1 MMPQKNGAE
10 QPDTSGSMPKSQR
23 TKITKSSDD
32 NEKKSLAK
40 KLKDS
45 EICIPIVYGNIA
57 FWLGKKASEYQSH
70 KWTVYVRGATN
81 EDLGVVIKRAVFQ
94 LHSSFNNPT
103 RIVDS
108 PPFELSECGWGEF
121 EIAITLHFHND
132 VGDKPLHL
140 YHHLK
145 LYPEDESGPLS
156 TKKPVVVESYD
167 EVVIAEPSEALF
179 ARVQNHPAVIVP
191 RLPAGITLPPV
202 PMEDLDNRN
211 KGDTK
216 DHPLNQ
222 WFTNFSEAD
231 ELLKLAAARQQVQ
244 AHIARLRRQLTL
256 IDGQHQQ
263 LKAAAPDIYDTLG
276 LDKHKS
282 GRGIIDS
289 PVIFSRILFFQ
300 LYLSSV
306 AYSQLTRFL

>member
-1 MMPQKNGAE
+1 MPPKNGAE
-10 QPDTSGSMPKSQR
+10 QADASGSVSKSQR
-23 TKITKSSDD
+23 PKIIKPSDE
-32 NEKKSLAK
+32 NEKKSSAK

-45 EICIPIVYGNIA
+45 EICIPVVYGNIA

-81 EDLGVVIKRAVFQ
+81 EDLGVAVKRAVFQ

-103 RIVDS
+103 RVIDN
-108 PPFELSECGWGEF
+108 PPFEVSESGWGEF
-121 EIAITLHFHND
+121 EIAITLHFHSD
-132 VGDKPLHL
+132 ITDKPLHL

-145 LYPEDESGPLS
+145 LYPEEESGPLS
-156 TKKPVVVESYD
+156 IKKPVVVESYD
-167 EVVIAEPSEALF
+167 EIVLSDPSEAFF

-191 RLPAGITLPPV
+191 RLPVGFTLPPA
-202 PMEDLDNRN
+202 EDTENKN

-244 AHIARLRRQLTL
+244 AHIARLRRQLSL
-256 IDGQHQQ
+256 IDGQNQQ
-263 LKAAAPDIYDTLG
+263 VKAAPDM
-276 LDKHKS
+276 
-282 GRGIIDS
+282 
-289 PVIFSRILFFQ
+289 
-300 LYLSSV
+300 
-306 AYSQLTRFL
+306 